1 MKKTTTQFN
10 QLVQEI
16 SDKDKIGNLFIVDV
30 TFDKV
35 NADEKKLMVN
45 EIYTPIFEI
54 KENNFTR
61 C

>member
-35 NADEKKLMVN
+35 NADEKKAN
-45 EIYTPIFEI
+45 G
-54 KENNFTR
+54 
-61 C
+61 